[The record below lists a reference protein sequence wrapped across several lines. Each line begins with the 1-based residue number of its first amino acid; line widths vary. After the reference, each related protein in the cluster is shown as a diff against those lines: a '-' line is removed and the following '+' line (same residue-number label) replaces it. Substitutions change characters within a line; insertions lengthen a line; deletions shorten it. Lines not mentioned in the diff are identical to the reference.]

1 MKRIE
6 EIVRS
11 SDWSPRVRREFFAHL
26 EKRMKDDARVR
37 YCVRKAGF
45 LLRMNDKRHATWA
58 LELVTWAS
66 ETFAKASKE
75 ARASLLAERANAL
88 DALGKKRS
96 ADASYRNAKRLK
108 PDYA

>member
-6 EIVRS
+6 ELVRS
-11 SDWSPRVRREFFAHL
+11 SDWSPRVRKEFFAHL
-26 EKRMKDDARVR
+26 EKRMKDDARVG

-45 LLRMNDKRHATWA
+45 MLRASGKRHAKWA
-58 LELVTWAS
+58 LELVTWAL
-66 ETFAKASKE
+66 ETFVKASKE

-88 DALGKKRS
+88 DALGKKKS
-96 ADASYRNAKRLK
+96 ADASYRKAKRLN